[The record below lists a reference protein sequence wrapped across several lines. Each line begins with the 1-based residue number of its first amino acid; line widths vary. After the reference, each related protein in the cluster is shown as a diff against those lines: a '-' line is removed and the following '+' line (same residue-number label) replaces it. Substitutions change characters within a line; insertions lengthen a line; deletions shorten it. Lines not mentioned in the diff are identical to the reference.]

1 MLTMFQVYWFGPILG
16 GLAGAL
22 IYDFVFSSGAS
33 LARVR
38 KCMLANEP
46 PSSKIVRG
54 TEAGSTTEQQSLR
67 AHQKSLLM
75 ILRHKG
81 PGHQLGLAR
90 NIAFPVQEIT
100 NKE

>member
-38 KCMLANEP
+38 KCMLSNEP
-46 PSSKIVRG
+46 PRSKIVRG

-67 AHQKSLLM
+67 AHHTPSPDIHEEEIELKVEGDASEKS
-75 ILRHKG
+75 
-81 PGHQLGLAR
+81 QAAATWE
-90 NIAFPVQEIT
+90 N
-100 NKE
+100 